1 MAVSIGTLS
10 AVEQLRQQLTIM
22 TDGQTLALT
31 RAWVEA
37 WDVLLPQFEAAA
49 NELALQA
56 VTGRVSRTTVSRNV
70 RLRGALEAAEEYLK
84 VLSESTGD
92 IVTRDIPEAVR
103 AAVDAHRQ
111 IVTTQLPPGSV
122 GSTLNFA
129 RVPEDALAAIVARTT
144 ENIHS
149 LTKPLPAD
157 VIRLMKKHLVLGVA
171 QGDHPSETARRM
183 VKDAEGR
190 FNGGLT
196 RALTISRTET
206 LDAHREATKASER
219 ANRDLLTEWEWH
231 ASLSSRTC
239 PSCLSKHGQRFPLE
253 QGGPYDHQ
261 NGRCARVSVT
271 KSWKDLGFDIPE
283 PPSVT
288 PNAEEW
294 FNNLTPA
301 TQKEIMGPERLK
313 LLQDG
318 SISWSDLSRKVETPG
333 WRDSYHPTPVRDLRS
348 L

>member
-1 MAVSIGTLS
+1 LAVSIGTLS
-10 AVEQLRQQLTIM
+10 AVEALRRQLDVM
-22 TDGQTLALT
+22 TDAQTLALT

-37 WDVLLPQFEAAA
+37 WDVLLPEFEAAA
-49 NELALQA
+49 TDLMASA
-56 VTGRVSRTTVSRNV
+56 VKGKVSRSAVARNV
-70 RLRGALEAAEEYLK
+70 RLRGALEAAQAYLQTLAGETRD
-84 VLSESTGD
+84 V
-92 IVTRDIPEAVR
+92 VTRDIPEALR
-103 AAVDAHRQ
+103 AAVDAHAQ
-111 IVTTQLPPGSV
+111 IVATQLPPGSV
-122 GSTLNFA
+122 GSTITFS
-129 RVPEDALAAIVARTT
+129 RVADEALAAMVQRTT
-144 ENIHS
+144 ETIHS

-157 VIRLMKKHLVLGVA
+157 VIRSMKKHLVRGIAV
-171 QGDHPSETARRM
+171 GDNPTETARRM

-196 RALTISRTET
+196 RALTISQTET
-206 LDAHREATKASER
+206 LDAHRAATKASEK
-219 ANRDLLTEWEWH
+219 ANADLLTEWEWH

-239 PSCLSKHGQRFPLE
+239 PSCLSKHGRRFPLSE
-253 QGGPYDHQ
+253 GGPYDHQ
-261 NGRCARVSVT
+261 NGRCCRVSVT

-283 PPSVT
+283 PKSVT

-301 TQKEIMGPERLK
+301 TQREIMGPERLK

-348 L
+348 M